1 MRYIVM
7 FLIVANL
14 GYFGWQ
20 IYFPSESFPAVAAE
34 PRPLLKQGLL
44 LLHEFNT
51 QSANLAQAQTHA
63 ARPCYLVGDFNGI
76 DDVNS
81 FLQRIAAIGYRA
93 ELHLAGEVLPP
104 SYRVYLP
111 PASNREIA
119 TITLDGL
126 SERLVVE
133 NLQVETYLIT
143 RGLLENAVALGVFPV
158 LEDAL
163 RIRDQV
169 AGLGYLVEIEE
180 IPQSTGA
187 LQIVLAK
194 PDFTPL
200 DVAEWLEFAGDR
212 PDLTYSENLCETI
225 AQGAQFP

>member
-1 MRYIVM
+1 M
-7 FLIVANL
+7 
-14 GYFGWQ
+14 
-20 IYFPSESFPAVAAE
+20 
-34 PRPLLKQGLL
+34 
-44 LLHEFNT
+44 
-51 QSANLAQAQTHA
+51 
-63 ARPCYLVGDFNGI
+63 
-76 DDVNS
+76 
-81 FLQRIAAIGYRA
+81 
-93 ELHLAGEVLPP
+93 HLAGEVLPP

-126 SERLVVE
+126 SERLVGE

-187 LQIVLAK
+187 LQLVLAK